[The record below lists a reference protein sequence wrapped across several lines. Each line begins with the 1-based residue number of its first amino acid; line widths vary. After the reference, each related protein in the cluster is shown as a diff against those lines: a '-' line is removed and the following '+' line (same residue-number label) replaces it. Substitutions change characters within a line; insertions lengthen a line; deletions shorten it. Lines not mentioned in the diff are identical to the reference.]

1 MADKK
6 GSRLHNR
13 MYNIVHT
20 VFGLPTLSTKFLSYP
35 QNKTV
40 VLSWSML
47 GYNYI
52 NSYGKISICVYLV
65 ERIGFRGISAGK
77 FKLMNNLIQYY
88 DILWIGIGICL
99 FLLLI

>member
-1 MADKK
+1 MKV
-6 GSRLHNR
+6 L
-13 MYNIVHT
+13 HT
-20 VFGLPTLSTKFLSYP
+20 VFELSTVSTKLFGYP

-40 VLSWSML
+40 VLSLIVL

-65 ERIGFRGISAGK
+65 ERIGFRGISAEK

-88 DILWIGIGICL
+88 DIL
-99 FLLLI
+99 